1 MKVKKSAANAT
12 IRMEYR
18 MAKFVTDWKSGDT
31 KNSSGKEAKE
41 IHNCTQIQ
49 TQKYLLL
56 EPDPGHKEQFP
67 SIIAEAAKI

>member
-1 MKVKKSAANAT
+1 
-12 IRMEYR
+12 
-18 MAKFVTDWKSGDT
+18 MAKFVTERDWKCGDT
-31 KNSSGKEAKE
+31 QNSSGKEAKE

-56 EPDPGHKEQFP
+56 EPDPGHKKQFP

>member
-12 IRMEYR
+12 IKMEYR

-49 TQKYLLL
+49 TQK
-56 EPDPGHKEQFP
+56 
-67 SIIAEAAKI
+67 